1 MHAVLRNDLKRVCN
15 AVAQNAGIEHGGQG
29 SSERLKRRRLKNE
42 HEDKAPDAAHKKLQA
57 AHAHAFDQWGKSIN
71 DQNMD
76 CEGKCAGNNKAV
88 AEREL
93 EFTLLHAQKVKS
105 CHGQNHRRPNIE
117 ARASADEDANHGH
130 EHDVQTRQK
139 AGLADRCVQKPKL
152 LQRLGNEKRRAAAKA
167 AQPKTRI
174 FPGACR
180 RLLRF
185 GCRGGGSCILILF
198 CRPRIK
204 QRNHRQQKKSAD
216 DRARPRKGKGAH
228 MLHAESLG
236 DKARSP
242 DCRSN
247 EKQKIVSCLKRHWFC
262 VILDLIFAQTIDFIY
277 FDDESRSRFGN
288 RKNALPARF

>member
-1 MHAVLRNDLKRVCN
+1 MKTIAEAIKKTERPVKVLQFGEGNFLRAFVDWIIDLLNEK
-15 AVAQNAGIEHGGQG
+15 GGFNG
-29 SSERLKRRRLKNE
+29 SVMMVQPLAKGMG
-42 HEDKAPDAAHKKLQA
+42 DM
-57 AHAHAFDQWGKSIN
+57 IN

-117 ARASADEDANHGH
+117 ARASADKDANHGH

-139 AGLADRCVQKPKL
+139 AGLADRCVQQPEL
-152 LQRLGNEKRRAAAKA
+152 LQRLGNKKRRAAAKA

-185 GCRGGGSCILILF
+185 GCRGGGS
-198 CRPRIK
+198 
-204 QRNHRQQKKSAD
+204 
-216 DRARPRKGKGAH
+216 
-228 MLHAESLG
+228 AESLG

-262 VILDLIFAQTIDFIY
+262 VILDLIFAQTIDFVY